1 MHSTGAEQ
9 FTGTDPFNP
18 LTQPG
23 LETMINPYFTDDET
37 QVKGDITC
45 PEHTARKGQCYGP
58 GLTLGC
64 RRVPP
69 ALTILP
75 EALED

>member
-1 MHSTGAEQ
+1 MHSADAEQ
-9 FTGTDPFNP
+9 FTSTDPFNP

-23 LETMINPYFTDDET
+23 LETIINPYLTDDET

-45 PEHTARKGQCYGP
+45 PEHTARKGQCYGL
-58 GLTLGC
+58 GLIPGC
-64 RRVPP
+64 RTLQP

-75 EALED
+75 EALKD